1 MICNGKCKPG
11 TLLCL
16 TRDTVRRD
24 VFQLDFVNHDDQKV
38 ALRTEA
44 FKGNFFILRTEAF
57 KGDFFI
63 WLQDDNHT
71 PPFTEY
77 SFCLHNKT
85 GRILSMPNYLLE
97 IVDLKGEVE

>member
-16 TRDTVRRD
+16 TRSIVRRD

-44 FKGNFFILRTEAF
+44 FKG
-57 KGDFFI
+57 DFFI
-63 WLQDDNHT
+63 WLQDDNRT

-77 SFCLHNKT
+77 FFCLHNKT
-85 GRILSMPNYLLE
+85 GRILSMPNSLLE
-97 IVDLKGEVE
+97 KVDLKGETECL